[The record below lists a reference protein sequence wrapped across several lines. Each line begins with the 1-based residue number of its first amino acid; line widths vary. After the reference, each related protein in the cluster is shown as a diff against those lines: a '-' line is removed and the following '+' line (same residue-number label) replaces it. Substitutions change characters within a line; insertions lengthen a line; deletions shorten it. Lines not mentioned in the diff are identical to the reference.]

1 VKALKIIKDYARM
14 GLKFT
19 YKDFKEL
26 GQYCRSFIGGSFPYN
41 LLLDRFKTLS
51 LGILLHIEGEI
62 DPLNWLSLR
71 SLNYNK

>member
-1 VKALKIIKDYARM
+1 M

-26 GQYCRSFIGGSFPYN
+26 GQYCSCCIVGSLPYN

-51 LGILLHIEGEI
+51 LGIVVHIEGGI
-62 DPLNWLSLR
+62 VPLN
-71 SLNYNK
+71 

>member
-1 VKALKIIKDYARM
+1 M

-26 GQYCRSFIGGSFPYN
+26 GQYCKSFIVGSLPYN

-51 LGILLHIEGEI
+51 LEILFHTEGEI
-62 DPLNWLSLR
+62 DPLN
-71 SLNYNK
+71 

>member
-1 VKALKIIKDYARM
+1 M

-26 GQYCRSFIGGSFPYN
+26 GQYCKSFIGGSLPYN

-62 DPLNWLSLR
+62 RWGNSTQKHICKT
-71 SLNYNK
+71 YHI